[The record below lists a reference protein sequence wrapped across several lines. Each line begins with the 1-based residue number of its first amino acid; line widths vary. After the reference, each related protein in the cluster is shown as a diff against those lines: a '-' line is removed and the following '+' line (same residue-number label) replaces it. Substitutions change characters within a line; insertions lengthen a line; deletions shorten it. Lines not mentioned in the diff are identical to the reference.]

1 MSEAIIDVGAVLD
14 RQKITGFNIGLVILA
29 FLVMMT
35 DGYDLGAAAF
45 AGPGLIKEWGLR
57 GPELGVLLSSSL
69 AAGFFGP
76 PLLGYLADRF
86 GRKRVIVCGAYA
98 FGLFTLSA
106 VATSSL
112 NQLVL
117 TRILTGIALAGTL
130 PIMVALINEFAPK
143 RSRATMV
150 VLMFTGVTFGG
161 GLPGLIAAKF
171 MAAHGW
177 RILFWVGGIAPLV
190 IATVLLVAL
199 PESVKYLTLHPARRD
214 ELIALLKRIDPSLP
228 IGAGT
233 RFVIS
238 SEQNKARFSFGALL
252 AGPLAVLTPLYWVSN
267 LTALMV
273 FYFINQWMPTVLSHS
288 GVTHRAGRDRHHA
301 VPVRRHAGG
310 PVVDAH
316 SRPLRLSAGTDP
328 VRLRHP
334 DRDLD
339 RHTGPVFPDTDRAR
353 CLCRLLPAWTAVRQY
368 RDRGEH
374 LSDLHPLVGHRL
386 EFRNCPHRRRAR
398 AAARRQGVRRGP
410 AGAADFCHCGGAACG
425 WSGRGPVHSAAL
437 SCAAAAPAKRSRGC
451 GAGGAGRS
459 IAGLGVG
466 LLRIDLLH
474 IGLLGVQPITSL
486 TFEILPVCVVS

>member
-190 IATVLLVAL
+190 IATVLLLAL

-238 SEQNKARFSFGALL
+238 SEQNKARFAFGALL
-252 AGPLAVLTPLYWVSN
+252 AGPLALLTPLYWVSN

-288 GVTHRAGRDRHHA
+288 GVSIEQAAIATTLFQFGGTLAG
-301 VPVRRHAGG
+301 
-310 PVVDAH
+310 
-316 SRPLRLSAGTDP
+316 LLSM
-328 VRLRHP
+328 RI
-334 DRDLD
+334 LD
-339 RHTGPVFPDTDRAR
+339 RYGFLPVPILFACAIPIVISIGIPGLSSLTLIALVACAGFCLLGLQFGNIATEANIYPTYIRSWGIASNFAIAR
-353 CLCRLLPAWTAVRQY
+353 I
-368 RDRGEH
+368 
-374 LSDLHPLVGHRL
+374 
-386 EFRNCPHRRRAR
+386 
-398 AAARRQGVRRGP
+398 
-410 AGAADFCHCGGAACG
+410 GGAL
-425 WSGRGPVHSAAL
+425 GPLLGGKAFGAGL
-437 SCAAAAPAKRSRGC
+437 RAQQIFAIAAAPLAIGLVAALFILPRYRAQLQRQQSE
-451 GAGGAGRS
+451 AEA
-459 IAGLGVG
+459 AGLAGQG
-466 LLRIDLLH
+466 
-474 IGLLGVQPITSL
+474 
-486 TFEILPVCVVS
+486 PV

>member
-98 FGLFTLSA
+98 FGLFTLTA

-171 MAAHGW
+171 MATHGW

-214 ELIALLKRIDPSLP
+214 ELIALLKRIDPSLS

-238 SEQNKARFSFGALL
+238 SEQNKARFSFCALL
-252 AGPLAVLTPLYWVSN
+252 AGPLAVLTPLYWLSN
-267 LTALMV
+267 LAALMV

-288 GVTHRAGRDRHHA
+288 GVSIEQAAIATTLFQFGGTLAG
-301 VPVRRHAGG
+301 
-310 PVVDAH
+310 
-316 SRPLRLSAGTDP
+316 LLSM
-328 VRLRHP
+328 RI
-334 DRDLD
+334 LD
-339 RHTGPVFPDTDRAR
+339 RYGFLPVPILFACAIPIVTSIGIPGLSSLTLIALVACAGFCLLGLQFGNIATEANIYPTYIRSWGIASNFAIAR
-353 CLCRLLPAWTAVRQY
+353 I
-368 RDRGEH
+368 
-374 LSDLHPLVGHRL
+374 
-386 EFRNCPHRRRAR
+386 
-398 AAARRQGVRRGP
+398 
-410 AGAADFCHCGGAACG
+410 GGAL
-425 WSGRGPVHSAAL
+425 GPLLGGKAFGAGMP
-437 SCAAAAPAKRSRGC
+437 AQQIFAIAAAPLAVGLVAALFILPCYRAQLQRQQSE
-451 GAGGAGRS
+451 AEA
-459 IAGLGVG
+459 AGLAGQG
-466 LLRIDLLH
+466 AA
-474 IGLLGVQPITSL
+474 
-486 TFEILPVCVVS
+486 